1 MLMSARNTVKF
12 ELDPKNTKPLTSS
25 WNSTRQCGHF
35 IPSLPY
41 VTSND
46 QAHLPGP
53 LARPLCRAKPVLRPR
68 SGAAPGSAALSLSG
82 VDDAFLVI
90 ASTTVPVKSIS

>member
-12 ELDPKNTKPLTSS
+12 KLDPKNTKPLASS

-41 VTSND
+41 VTSNVV
-46 QAHLPGP
+46 HEGP
-53 LARPLCRAKPVLRPR
+53 SEWA
-68 SGAAPGSAALSLSG
+68 
-82 VDDAFLVI
+82 
-90 ASTTVPVKSIS
+90 